1 MPRLPDIPT
10 VAESGVPG
18 FESNGSF
25 GIVAPAGTP
34 ADVIAK
40 LNAAF
45 VTVLNDPTIVERIRE
60 LGAEPLPMTPAEFGV
75 FVEAETGK
83 WSKVVASANAKPD

>member
-1 MPRLPDIPT
+1 MAPVVTDLIGSHVAFGIIDPPSGMSAIEAGKVKAVAVTSTKRIPRLPDIPT

-34 ADVIAK
+34 ADVIAR
-40 LNAAF
+40 LNA
-45 VTVLNDPTIVERIRE
+45 P
-60 LGAEPLPMTPAEFGV
+60 
-75 FVEAETGK
+75 
-83 WSKVVASANAKPD
+83 S